1 MSEKKYLWIWPG
13 FKMTS
18 KAPPF
23 AKKTYRSRRRRRYAR
38 RKEIVIALEFTFFM
52 RNASSQVSFLLNKRA
67 SMTSTVDHAG
77 TVVCFGGAEHFC
89 PPHPSPPFPSYM
101 LQKHVKISYFITTKR
116 TRKYIAHYIR
126 REGNN
131 GASQKAV
138 LFRGIFCV
146 CEMEKVTN
154 AAPIRKIIRRIT
166 EESIMKMQNP

>member
-1 MSEKKYLWIWPG
+1 
-13 FKMTS
+13 MTS

-131 GASQKAV
+131 GASQKAR
-138 LFRGIFCV
+138 FFYRGILCV
-146 CEMEKVTN
+146 
-154 AAPIRKIIRRIT
+154 
-166 EESIMKMQNP
+166 